1 VPPTERE
8 SPGFSHGEDVKCA
21 PNAFPARG
29 RAIADREGEGQIQ
42 SANLGQRQSSTSPTG
57 VER

>member
-1 VPPTERE
+1 MLPPEHRE
-8 SPGFSHGEDVKCA
+8 SPGFNHGEDVKCA

-29 RAIADREGEGQIQ
+29 RAIALEGEGQIQ